1 MGRAV
6 DEAGPDGIE
15 QHVAE
20 DGEEMLVLLNRGTL
34 IAALPDVPATV
45 VVPMVA
51 ANVAGEPPLHDRAE
65 GGRGFR
71 LQDEVEVVRHHA
83 EAEQRDGEL
92 LLRAGEQVAEGP
104 VVGSFVK
111 DGARPLPRFKT

>member
-1 MGRAV
+1 
-6 DEAGPDGIE
+6 
-15 QHVAE
+15 
-20 DGEEMLVLLNRGTL
+20 
-34 IAALPDVPATV
+34 
-45 VVPMVA
+45 
-51 ANVAGEPPLHDRAE
+51 
-65 GGRGFR
+65 